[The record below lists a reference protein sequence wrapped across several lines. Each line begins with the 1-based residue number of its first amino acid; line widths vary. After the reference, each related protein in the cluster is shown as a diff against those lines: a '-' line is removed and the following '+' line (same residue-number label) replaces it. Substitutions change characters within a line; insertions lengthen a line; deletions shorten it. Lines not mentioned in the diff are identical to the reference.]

1 MITLRNILVPI
12 DFEQTSVHALAYG
25 QELARRFNAT
35 LHVLHVVDDDFA
47 LEAGTEGSVS
57 EFPHVQRDL
66 EAIARARLTT
76 LVKPEVAS
84 LSTTTAVV
92 TSPATALAITR
103 YAEDAHIDLIVLGTH
118 GRTGTSAALLG
129 SVAETVV
136 RAAPCPVLMV
146 KQKAHDFIVPD
157 IGCVE
162 CSLR

>member
-35 LHVLHVVDDDFA
+35 LHVLHVVEDDFA

-57 EFPHVQRDL
+57 EFPRVQRDL
-66 EAIARARLTT
+66 EACARARLTT
-76 LVKPEVAS
+76 LLKPGVAS

-103 YAEDAHIDLIVLGTH
+103 YAEHAHIDLIVLGTH

-136 RAAPCPVLMV
+136 REAPCPVLMV
-146 KQKAHDFIVPD
+146 TQKAHDFIVPD
-157 IGCVE
+157 VGCVA
-162 CSLR
+162 CSIR

>member
-35 LHVLHVVDDDFA
+35 LHVLHVVEDDFA
-47 LEAGTEGSVS
+47 LEAGTEGRVS
-57 EFPHVQRDL
+57 DFPQVQRDL

-76 LVKPEVAS
+76 LVKPGAATS
-84 LSTTTAVV
+84 STTTAVG

-103 YAEDAHIDLIVLGTH
+103 YAENAHIDLIVIVTH

-136 RAAPCPVLMV
+136 RASPCPVLMV

-157 IGCVE
+157 VGCVE
-162 CSLR
+162 CPLG